1 MFSQDFREFV
11 ELLIKNKAEYLI
23 VGGYAVGIHGHPR
36 YTGDLDI
43 WLNATTHN
51 AKQILK
57 SVNEFGFDSFKLTLE
72 DFTKAGNVV
81 QLGYPPLRIDL
92 LTEIDGVTFEEC
104 FKNRKEVIIEDLKVN
119 FIGYDDLLKNKKE
132 SGRPRDIDDI
142 DNLK

>member
-1 MFSQDFREFV
+1 MFSQDFREFI

-43 WLNATTHN
+43 WLNATPQN
-51 AKQILK
+51 AAQILK
-57 SVNEFGFDSFKLTLE
+57 SVNEFGFASFKLTKE
-72 DFTKAGNVV
+72 DFTKPGNVI

-92 LTEIDGVTFEEC
+92 LTEIDGVTFEAC
-104 FKNRKEVIIEDLKVN
+104 FKNRKEVIIEGLTVN
-119 FIGYDDLLKNKKE
+119 FIGYNDLLKNKKE

>member
-1 MFSQDFREFV
+1 MFSQDFREFI
-11 ELLIKNKAEYLI
+11 ELLIKNKVEYLI

-43 WLNATTHN
+43 WLHPSQQNA
-51 AKQILK
+51 QLILK
-57 SVNEFGFDSFKLTLE
+57 SVNEFGFSSFKLTLE
-72 DFTKAGNVV
+72 DFTKPGNVI

-92 LTEIDGVTFEEC
+92 LTEIDGVTFQEC
-104 FKNRKEVIIEDLKVN
+104 FENRKEVTIGNLEVN
-119 FIGYDDLLKNKKE
+119 FIGYNDLLKNKKE